1 MAATPNDIKVF
12 FALAGFTITD
22 QHLLMAQ
29 AALGEQRYG
38 TDADGNPRT
47 PNATD
52 LVDWLFRQARAFVNS
67 HTERVAR
74 QSVVIP
80 EEDLLGG

>member
-1 MAATPNDIKVF
+1 MAATAAQIKAF

-47 PNATD
+47 PDATD
-52 LVDWLFRQARAFVNS
+52 LVDWLFRQARTFVNN

-74 QSVVIP
+74 QAIEIP
-80 EEDLLGG
+80 AEDLLGD

>member
-22 QHLLMAQ
+22 QHLLKAQ
-29 AALGEQRYG
+29 KALAEQRYG

-47 PNATD
+47 PDATD
-52 LVDWLFRQARAFVNS
+52 LVDWLFRQARTFVNN
-67 HTERVAR
+67 HTQRVAR
-74 QSVVIP
+74 QAIEIP
-80 EEDLLGG
+80 EEDLLGD